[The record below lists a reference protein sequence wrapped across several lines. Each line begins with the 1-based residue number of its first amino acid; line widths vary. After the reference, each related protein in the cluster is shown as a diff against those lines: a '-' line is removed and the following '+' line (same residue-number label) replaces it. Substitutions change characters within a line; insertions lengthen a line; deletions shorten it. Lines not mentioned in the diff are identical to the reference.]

1 MPNDRTEPPVGAPL
15 REAKQAMRTLVAAA
29 RDALDPAWRA
39 QASVR
44 LVERI
49 AELPTFVDA
58 GTVLLTAPFRSEWD
72 ASPLVARALA
82 AGKVVALPRVD
93 ESSRM
98 LELKRIVD
106 PVRDIVAGYRG
117 LPEPA
122 TRCERV
128 ATASIDWVL
137 VPGIAFDRMGGR
149 LGYGGGYYDRLLPVL
164 PVRAA
169 RVAGAFSAQIVDAVP
184 SAPHDITMDTV
195 VTEAGVVLARPRAR

>member
-49 AELPTFVDA
+49 AALPTFVDA

-164 PVRAA
+164 PARAA

-195 VTEAGVVLARPRAR
+195 VTEAEVVLARPRAR